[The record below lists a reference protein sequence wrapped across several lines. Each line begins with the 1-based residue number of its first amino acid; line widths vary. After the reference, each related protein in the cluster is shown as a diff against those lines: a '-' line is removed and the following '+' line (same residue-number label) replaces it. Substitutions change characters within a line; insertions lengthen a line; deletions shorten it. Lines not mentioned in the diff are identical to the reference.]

1 MIAVAAKF
9 SGWETGVYV
18 YKAMD
23 DGRFTSQYRSTFY
36 NNTGSFIADDKAP
49 LPVSVMYR

>member
-1 MIAVAAKF
+1 MIAVAAMF

-23 DGRFTSQYRSTFY
+23 DGRFTPQYRNTFY
-36 NNTGSFIADDKAP
+36 NTGSFISDDKAP
-49 LPVSVMYR
+49 VPASAMYR